1 MRRTCILTLACG
13 GAVVAPSS
21 ALGHSNEPRTAV
33 IFDDVNTCALTVDRA
48 ADPTVMM
55 TYSIAMEDLPN
66 PDHDLPDAK
75 THQFIAVCRSWS
87 TREPPPRYLAVD
99 DLQRSI
105 DIGYEEPSALD
116 DPEMTFETSIVWENC
131 WRRITADDARLP
143 LTPDAALDG
152 VVWDTTDVEATAW
165 FPVGHTFDPP
175 WNVWKRAPYAI
186 RVEDDLA
193 APVDAPVVVVPDLPK
208 VVEHSET
215 IVLSPCI
222 AARGP
227 VGVELRY
234 ATTADPSGWKVLANE
249 MVEADDPAPSFEFSA
264 PEETWGKSLLISVA
278 IVDGEQRD
286 AVGYPRNEII
296 VLAAPPETP
305 ENPFP
310 EPPEEGDGGG
320 CTVTPNAPAPL
331 SFLWILSPLAC
342 LRRRRNEMK

>member
-1 MRRTCILTLACG
+1 MTLACG
-13 GAVVAPSS
+13 GVVVAPSS
-21 ALGHSNEPRTAV
+21 AMGHSNEPRTAV

-152 VVWDTTDVEATAW
+152 VVWDTTDVEAPAW
-165 FPVGHTFDPP
+165 FPVGPSFDPP
-175 WNVWKRAPYAI
+175 GDRRERAPYAI

-193 APVDAPVVVVPDLPK
+193 APVDAGDDWSL
-208 VVEHSET
+208 EHILEALERGPHQSAMQDGAAEFLRQET
-215 IVLSPCI
+215 IDKVKHGY
-222 AARGP
+222 AR
-227 VGVELRY
+227 VVR
-234 ATTADPSGWKVLANE
+234 
-249 MVEADDPAPSFEFSA
+249 
-264 PEETWGKSLLISVA
+264 WGEIKLQIPNSRILIFT
-278 IVDGEQRD
+278 I
-286 AVGYPRNEII
+286 
-296 VLAAPPETP
+296 
-305 ENPFP
+305 F
-310 EPPEEGDGGG
+310 
-320 CTVTPNAPAPL
+320 
-331 SFLWILSPLAC
+331 
-342 LRRRRNEMK
+342 